1 MQKSAMI
8 VEIMNREK
16 LNTMLEEIRALRAQL
31 HDTPR
36 LSGQETDSVALLEQ
50 FIKSRTSLEVH
61 RLENRMICFYRGK
74 PGAESV
80 AFRADVDAIP
90 GERGPYHG
98 CGHDGHSAILAG
110 VALWLE
116 EHRPEENVVLLFQ
129 NSEETGEGAKPL
141 AELVF
146 DRIHIDRVYGLHNLP
161 GFPVGTI
168 LSRPG
173 TFACASRGF
182 VAEVTGS
189 QSHAAY
195 PEQGK
200 NPAELLSRAVL
211 ALPEL
216 RRQAAGEHFDGLLM
230 STVVALEVGAEN
242 FGVSAG
248 SGKLCLTLRSNSLE
262 ALEQFEQLLR
272 AQLEREC
279 AREGMQVRFEIRD
292 AFPDT
297 VSDDAM
303 LADAR
308 ARWSAAGLT
317 QQELAEPMR
326 WSEDFGWY
334 LKKAQ
339 GVFFGIGAGAQWP
352 GLHTPDYYFNDEIIS
367 AAISAF
373 TALL

>member
-1 MQKSAMI
+1 MKKSAMI
-8 VEIMNREK
+8 MESVKREK
-16 LNTMLEEIRALRAQL
+16 VTIMLEEIKALRAQL
-31 HDTPR
+31 HETPR
-36 LSGQETDSVALLEQ
+36 LSGQESDSVALLEQ
-50 FIKSRTSLEVH
+50 FVKSRTSLEVH
-61 RLENRMICFYRGK
+61 RMENRMVCIYRGK
-74 PGAESV
+74 PGAETV

-116 EHRPEENVVLLFQ
+116 EHKPEQNVVLLFQ

-161 GFPVGTI
+161 GFPAGTI
-168 LSRPG
+168 LSCPG

-248 SGKLCLTLRSNSLE
+248 SGKLCLTLRSTSLE
-262 ALEQFEQLLR
+262 ALERFEQLLR
-272 AQLEREC
+272 TQLEREC
-279 AREGMQVRFEIRD
+279 MAEKMQVRFEIRD

-297 VSDDAM
+297 VSDDAV

-308 ARWSAAGLT
+308 RRWTATGLP

-334 LKKAQ
+334 LKKAP
-339 GVFFGIGAGAQWP
+339 GVFFGVGAGEQWP
-352 GLHTPDYYFNDEIIS
+352 GLHTPDYFFNDEIIS
-367 AAISAF
+367 SAVAAF